1 MTFQKT
7 ETHTSRVA
15 IERIYINMRHLFIR
29 GGYKPAGVSGSSLR
43 QSLLTLK
50 PEIYGD
56 IDHPE
61 KVELEGML
69 YVLERLPHGI
79 EECRFIKLTA
89 QEGIAEAGHEVI
101 IPKKRRRNCYRIDDD
116 RMYIE
121 TTRGRSD
128 IYDILTH
135 LTFLYNEAEKIK
147 DQSIDPKGRF
157 TDDWKRLE
165 EVIHA
170 EDSDEEVNDK
180 NAIIYLSNVLGRTVR
195 EV

>member
-1 MTFQKT
+1 MTDFQKD
-7 ETHTSRVA
+7 THTSRIA
-15 IERIYINMRHLFIR
+15 IERMYINMRHLFIR
-29 GGYKPAGVSGSSLR
+29 GSYKPGGISGRSLR
-43 QSLLTLK
+43 ESLLTLK

-101 IPKKRRRNCYRIDDD
+101 IPAKRRRNCYRIDWD

-135 LTFLYNEAEKIK
+135 LTFLFNEAEKIK
-147 DQSIDPKGRF
+147 NQSIDP
-157 TDDWKRLE
+157 
-165 EVIHA
+165 
-170 EDSDEEVNDK
+170 
-180 NAIIYLSNVLGRTVR
+180 
-195 EV
+195 